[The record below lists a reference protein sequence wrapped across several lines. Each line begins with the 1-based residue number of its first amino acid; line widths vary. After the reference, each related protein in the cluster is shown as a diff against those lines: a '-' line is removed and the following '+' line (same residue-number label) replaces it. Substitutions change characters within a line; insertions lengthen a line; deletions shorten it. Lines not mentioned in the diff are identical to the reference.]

1 MHPQRLFILEK
12 ILTNALKHPNSEAV
26 KDSNG
31 TFTYSQLVEQA
42 KRISTQIEEQHLC
55 GSVINVDVGRCKERV
70 VVLLGILMSGSF
82 YLPLEEEW
90 PEKRKQVVCDQAH
103 ISASAKLTEDSTL
116 RIVPQLNDG
125 SRPKKD
131 PVPSG
136 GGYLIFTSGS
146 TGTPKGVVITASSL
160 DYVLKNSIERFNVSN
175 STKLLAVAS
184 PAFDFS
190 IFELLLP
197 LVAGGTVCIAD
208 KSIPKN
214 PDYFEQTTKKW
225 QINCFTGT
233 PTMFTMMT
241 MGGWIPQ
248 TDATLILGGEN
259 VPNLLLKNLST
270 ANQIWNI
277 YGPTETTIYCLS
289 KKLKLGEEITLG
301 KPLPGTKV
309 WVQTKK
315 KNERTGELYV
325 AGPSVG
331 FGYINNIELTKNK
344 FFTDNSTGFQSYR
357 TGDLVSLTPAGEI
370 SFIGRAD
377 NQIKIHGYRIETEE
391 VENHI
396 NAFLGGHESCV
407 SAIKS
412 DSETR
417 LVAFLPKN
425 ALQSPIDSIDALRNR
440 LNLVLPNYAIPS
452 NILLLDEL
460 PINSNGKIDRILLKN
475 NYLKKMSIRNCNNKL
490 AQLRELKKPTMTQVL
505 SNLLDEEIDGDDNLF
520 AHGLNSLKVVQFV
533 SRMRRLGQFLN
544 VRDVYQNPTVNQ
556 LKTVI
561 IKTDNAFSIPKTCT
575 PGRKEFRVLPSQ
587 RRFLSH
593 NITTS
598 HSFVENVAVSVQM
611 NKIIN
616 LQVCTEMLIKKFPE
630 ISYGLSFKGREQHP
644 NLIKIDEPIM
654 VKTIDLGP
662 TDDIQSK
669 IDETLEASASIL
681 NIEDGPIAVLHY
693 FTNHDTHLLVL
704 VIHHWACDA
713 LTVHEYES
721 ALKEL
726 AETKRTGSS
735 IFEPVEEIPG
745 FLQYAG
751 FLEDF
756 YNSDKGRKKIEK
768 LPDIKRHDSLSA
780 SWYRESDGNSPAVS
794 PPLYI
799 RDRSIRLLQER
810 DGEQYGLLDKISLA
824 ALTNAASECLNLD
837 NIVIDVTRNG
847 REQVDCP
854 VLPSMTGWISSSIPF
869 FHQHGRFNSVD
880 EELVVLNAEYEEMLQ
895 QETAWNSFRANSP
908 HVYPEACPTFFLN
921 VTRSS
926 HKNEVSPLS
935 TNLTRGSTYPYS
947 YGYPIE
953 VRAQY
958 FNDEAKVSVSCNT
971 AYFSREKIRQF
982 LEFFKDHL
990 LLTSHILANT
1000 PERE

>member
-1 MHPQRLFILEK
+1 M
-12 ILTNALKHPNSEAV
+12 
-26 KDSNG
+26 
-31 TFTYSQLVEQA
+31 
-42 KRISTQIEEQHLC
+42 
-55 GSVINVDVGRCKERV
+55 
-70 VVLLGILMSGSF
+70 
-82 YLPLEEEW
+82 
-90 PEKRKQVVCDQAH
+90 
-103 ISASAKLTEDSTL
+103 
-116 RIVPQLNDG
+116 
-125 SRPKKD
+125 
-131 PVPSG
+131 
-136 GGYLIFTSGS
+136 
-146 TGTPKGVVITASSL
+146 
-160 DYVLKNSIERFNVSN
+160 
-175 STKLLAVAS
+175 
-184 PAFDFS
+184 
-190 IFELLLP
+190 
-197 LVAGGTVCIAD
+197 
-208 KSIPKN
+208 
-214 PDYFEQTTKKW
+214 
-225 QINCFTGT
+225 
-233 PTMFTMMT
+233 
-241 MGGWIPQ
+241 
-248 TDATLILGGEN
+248 
-259 VPNLLLKNLST
+259 
-270 ANQIWNI
+270 
-277 YGPTETTIYCLS
+277 
-289 KKLKLGEEITLG
+289 
-301 KPLPGTKV
+301 
-309 WVQTKK
+309 
-315 KNERTGELYV
+315 
-325 AGPSVG
+325 
-331 FGYINNIELTKNK
+331 
-344 FFTDNSTGFQSYR
+344 
-357 TGDLVSLTPAGEI
+357 
-370 SFIGRAD
+370 
-377 NQIKIHGYRIETEE
+377 
-391 VENHI
+391 
-396 NAFLGGHESCV
+396 
-407 SAIKS
+407 
-412 DSETR
+412 
-417 LVAFLPKN
+417 
-425 ALQSPIDSIDALRNR
+425 
-440 LNLVLPNYAIPS
+440 
-452 NILLLDEL
+452 
-460 PINSNGKIDRILLKN
+460 
-475 NYLKKMSIRNCNNKL
+475 
-490 AQLRELKKPTMTQVL
+490 
-505 SNLLDEEIDGDDNLF
+505 
-520 AHGLNSLKVVQFV
+520 
-533 SRMRRLGQFLN
+533 
-544 VRDVYQNPTVNQ
+544 
-556 LKTVI
+556 
-561 IKTDNAFSIPKTCT
+561 
-575 PGRKEFRVLPSQ
+575 
-587 RRFLSH
+587 
-593 NITTS
+593 
-598 HSFVENVAVSVQM
+598 
-611 NKIIN
+611 
-616 LQVCTEMLIKKFPE
+616 
-630 ISYGLSFKGREQHP
+630 
-644 NLIKIDEPIM
+644 
-654 VKTIDLGP
+654 
-662 TDDIQSK
+662 
-669 IDETLEASASIL
+669 
-681 NIEDGPIAVLHY
+681 LHY

-958 FNDEAKVSVSCNT
+958 FNDEDKVSVSCNT

>member
-270 ANQIWNI
+270 ANQMWNI

-460 PINSNGKIDRILLKN
+460 PINSNGKIDRI
-475 NYLKKMSIRNCNNKL
+475 Y
-490 AQLRELKKPTMTQVL
+490 V
-505 SNLLDEEIDGDDNLF
+505 
-520 AHGLNSLKVVQFV
+520 
-533 SRMRRLGQFLN
+533 
-544 VRDVYQNPTVNQ
+544 
-556 LKTVI
+556 
-561 IKTDNAFSIPKTCT
+561 
-575 PGRKEFRVLPSQ
+575 
-587 RRFLSH
+587 
-593 NITTS
+593 
-598 HSFVENVAVSVQM
+598 
-611 NKIIN
+611 
-616 LQVCTEMLIKKFPE
+616 E